1 MIIAPKEYKI
11 LNICVQYSTVATT
24 FIPNN

>member
-1 MIIAPKEYKI
+1 MIIVSKEYKI
-11 LNICVQYSTVATT
+11 LNICVQYSKVATP